1 MLIPEIL
8 QGGRQFSPVQ
18 AMLLPWLCILLIFT
32 QFQFRFSIL
41 SELQQLSLFL
51 HHGCLDQL
59 PNSSTS
65 QATLAALVCGKNFES
80 FSDRQLYSA
89 TGLIHLFVVSGSHLI
104 LIQKILTQISQ
115 FFFNKFFVGGLVVL
129 LFLYAAMCLFNPP
142 VTRSFIFLLIS
153 LGLHGNHQHWPK
165 HYILLLA
172 GLSTISL
179 NYQWVNSLSLQMSWL
194 AALVLEIYA
203 EKFKSFSIFFRQII
217 FYTSFTFCFLGLGF
231 PQISTI
237 VICVLVTPLLEYIL
251 FPFALLTVIFHPL
264 EPLFSYLLISLNK
277 SLAAFEF
284 FSRPSYLEISTVSFL
299 NWALIFLCHFIL
311 FFRKPRS

>member
-1 MLIPEIL
+1 MLYPLIL
-8 QGGRQFSPVQ
+8 QAGRQFSSVQ
-18 AMLLPWLCILLIFT
+18 VMLLPWICILLLFT
-32 QFQFRFSIL
+32 EFQFRFSIL
-41 SELQQLSLFL
+41 SDLSTMSLFL
-51 HHGCLDQL
+51 HHECLAQL

-65 QATLAALVCGKNFES
+65 HETLAALVCGKNFES
-80 FSDRQLYSA
+80 FADRQLYST

-104 LIQKILTQISQ
+104 LIQTMLTQIGRI
-115 FFFNKFFVGGLVVL
+115 FFHRFLAVGLMVL

-153 LGLHGNHQHWPK
+153 LVLHRNHQHWPK
-165 HYILLLA
+165 HYLLLLA
-172 GLSTISL
+172 GLTTLSL

-194 AALVLEIYA
+194 AALALEIYA

-251 FPFALLTVIFHPL
+251 FPFFYTPNY
-264 EPLFSYLLISLNK
+264 LFTSYS
-277 SLAAFEF
+277 
-284 FSRPSYLEISTVSFL
+284 
-299 NWALIFLCHFIL
+299 
-311 FFRKPRS
+311 